1 MRGSGEDGVNHFSL
15 CEKAT
20 EHLSSSSTH
29 AHRQSL
35 SVPTSKKGVKN
46 LISVD
51 ARFIPEKKKKK
62 STVVV
67 TCEDSFSGQI
77 PLAEKM
83 PER

>member
-1 MRGSGEDGVNHFSL
+1 MRGSREDGVNHFSL

-35 SVPTSKKGVKN
+35 CADIKKGVKN

-51 ARFIPEKKKKK
+51 A
-62 STVVV
+62 
-67 TCEDSFSGQI
+67 
-77 PLAEKM
+77 
-83 PER
+83 

>member
-35 SVPTSKKGVKN
+35 CADIKKGVKN

-51 ARFIPEKKKKK
+51 ARFIPEKKAKKH
-62 STVVV
+62 SSRHV
-67 TCEDSFSGQI
+67 
-77 PLAEKM
+77 
-83 PER
+83 